1 MQYMTMLAYY
11 QVEHSL
17 HTTNTA
23 PVCAQTVDKCCQDC
37 HVHEMWKWTNVAK
50 ESQDAPCI
58 LLKIAKLLKN
68 VENFTARTDIIIT
81 TALVTCP
88 RCNNQKQTRQLCN
101 GYIFPDARSAEMT

>member
-23 PVCAQTVDKCCQDC
+23 PVYAQTVDKCCQDC
-37 HVHEMWKWTNVAK
+37 HVHEMWKWTTVAK

-58 LLKIAKLLKN
+58 LLNIAKLLKN